1 MCQMTINVWLK
12 LKIIIWW
19 WWWKETLFF
28 LSSSCNSHHHHH
40 IFFLSHE
47 SITYHDHKIN
57 HTHVFFL
64 NTFFSIMISSSLEK
78 KIDVKVYKMGE
89 WEREPWKK
97 IHKFFLSIKESDIHD
112 DANNNNVFVKWKKN
126 CNWL

>member
-1 MCQMTINVWLK
+1 MEKKVNVSNDDQCVTEIENNNMMMMMK
-12 LKIIIWW
+12 RNPI
-19 WWWKETLFF
+19 F

-89 WEREPWKK
+89 
-97 IHKFFLSIKESDIHD
+97 
-112 DANNNNVFVKWKKN
+112 
-126 CNWL
+126 